1 MPGAAL
7 RSRVASVKPRH
18 LSLALAIAAVVLSA
32 SPAAAATPA
41 QAAAGARDTGVFIDE
56 GLDADPEAV
65 SAAVARA
72 GNAGVRLFVV
82 LLADEPSGGATTFAD
97 AVLDRIGSGTVLV
110 LSDRSEGAAS
120 TDFDQDA
127 LDRALDAGYEAGGGD
142 AGYADAFG
150 ASLAGVGDDGGG
162 SGAGWVVFL
171 VLVGGLAL
179 LVVWAVWRGRRSS
192 AAARERAIAEA
203 HAEIK
208 AQIDAMANQ
217 ILEIADRVKLSESAE
232 DNAHLEAATATFA
245 EASDAFEGAT
255 DLAALESLSD
265 RLDEARWQLD
275 AAEAIAEGRPAPDR
289 PAPQERH
296 ACFFDPTHPGP
307 FEDAEITTAS
317 GKRIVKV
324 CVPDAERL
332 RKGSDPEPRMIAVGG
347 RSVPAPVAPR
357 SHGGGGIDVGDLLSV
372 AVGGAAARSILW
384 GSPGRRVG
392 PSRRSGGSTSAGRSS
407 GSGTSRARAGRTRR
421 RRR

>member
-1 MPGAAL
+1 M
-7 RSRVASVKPRH
+7 KPRH
-18 LSLALAIAAVVLSA
+18 LILALALVLLSA

-41 QAAAGARDTGVFIDE
+41 EAAASARDTGIYIEPGV
-56 GLDADPEAV
+56 DADPEAV
-65 SAAVARA
+65 SAAVSRA

-82 LLADEPSGGATTFAD
+82 LLADDPSGGATTFAD

-110 LSDRSEGAAS
+110 LSETSEGAAS
-120 TDFDQDA
+120 TDFDREA
-127 LDRALDAGYEAGGGD
+127 LERALDAGYEAGGGD

-150 ASLAGVGDDGGG
+150 ASLAGIDDGGG
-162 SGAGWVVFL
+162 GGGAGWIVFL
-171 VLVGGLAL
+171 AVVGGFVL
-179 LVVWAVWRGRRSS
+179 LVVWAVRRGRTSA

-203 HAEIK
+203 RAEIK

-245 EASDAFEGAT
+245 EASDEFEGAA
-255 DLAALESLSD
+255 DLAALEALSD

-275 AAEAIAEGRPAPDR
+275 AAEAIADGRPAPEK
-289 PAPQERH
+289 PAPEARH

-317 GKRIVKV
+317 GKRLVKV
-324 CVPDAERL
+324 CGPDAARL
-332 RKGSDPEPRMIAVGG
+332 RKGTDPEPRMIQVGG
-347 RSVPAPVAPR
+347 ERVPAAVAPR
-357 SHGGGGIDVGDLLSV
+357 SHGGGGLDAGDIVSV
-372 AVGGAAARSILW
+372 AVGGAVARSILW
-384 GSPGRRVG
+384 GSRGRRAG
-392 PSRRSGGSTSAGRSS
+392 TSRRAGGSASAGRSS
-407 GSGTSRARAGRTRR
+407 GSGASGSRARAGRTRR